1 MKKRSSD
8 DLVDDLINEGR
19 VKLHRFQP
27 SGRELWTVIGNYGD
41 QLVFTNSDYCSCR
54 GFYFSLMKQKSS
66 SCYHL
71 KAYRVA
77 KQRKQYSLIEISDSD
92 YQIFLKLLT
101 RSIKK
106 QIELN

>member
-19 VKLHRFQP
+19 VKLHKFQP

-54 GFYFSLMKQKSS
+54 GFYFSLMKQKNT
-66 SCYHL
+66 HRIRGT
-71 KAYRVA
+71 RVD
-77 KQRKQYSLIEISDSD
+77 KRNWRLVKEGTGWL
-92 YQIFLKLLT
+92 
-101 RSIKK
+101 
-106 QIELN
+106 

>member
-8 DLVDDLINEGR
+8 DLVNDLINEGR
-19 VKLHRFQP
+19 VKLHKFQP
-27 SGRELWTVIGNYGD
+27 SGRELWTVVGNYGD

-54 GFYFSLMKQKSS
+54 GFYFSLMKQKPA

-71 KAYRVA
+71 KAHRVA
-77 KQRKQYSLIEISDSD
+77 KQRKQYSLIEIPDSD